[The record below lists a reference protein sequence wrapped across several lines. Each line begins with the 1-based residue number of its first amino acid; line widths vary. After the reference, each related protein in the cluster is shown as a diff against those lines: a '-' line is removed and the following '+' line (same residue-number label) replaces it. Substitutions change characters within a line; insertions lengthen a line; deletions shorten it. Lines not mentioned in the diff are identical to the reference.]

1 MNNVRK
7 GIFLFGIF
15 LTMFLLQGQSV
26 SAQSKKTILEKGI
39 LVKTTYI
46 QDFEDGDK
54 ERIIDKIETFNEKG
68 ELIDLKVY
76 NSAGKYV
83 KDWFQYKYNSEGKL
97 IEEVEYDSKQKFK
110 KRTVYKYKNGL
121 KISKEVFDEKE
132 RLSKQ
137 TTYEY
142 QLKK

>member
-1 MNNVRK
+1 MCNKRK
-7 GIFLFGIF
+7 SNFLSGVI
-15 LTMFLLQGQSV
+15 LLFILLIGHASW
-26 SAQSKKTILEKGI
+26 AQSKKTIIEKGI
-39 LVKTTYI
+39 LVKTTYR
-46 QDFEDGDK
+46 QDFEEGEKDRVLDK
-54 ERIIDKIETFNEKG
+54 VETFNERG
-68 ELIDLKVY
+68 ELVDLKVY
-76 NSAGKYV
+76 DSAGKYA
-83 KDWFQYKYNSEGKL
+83 KDWFQYKYNSDGEL

-110 KRTVYKYKNGL
+110 ERTVYKYANGL

>member
-1 MNNVRK
+1 MWKKRK
-7 GIFLFGIF
+7 SNFLSGVI
-15 LTMFLLQGQSV
+15 LLLFLLPGQAAW
-26 SAQSKKTILEKGI
+26 AQSKKTIIEKGI
-39 LVKTTYI
+39 HVKTTYK
-46 QDFEDGDK
+46 QDFEEGEKNRVLDK
-54 ERIIDKIETFNEKG
+54 VETFNEKG
-68 ELIDLKVY
+68 ELVDLKVY
-76 NSAGKYV
+76 DRAGKYA
-83 KDWFQYKYNSEGKL
+83 KDWFQYKYNSDGEL

-110 KRTVYKYKNGL
+110 ERTVYKYSNGL